1 MRSPAVPSLTTPL
14 SASDVADLRA
24 GDRVRLSGVLFTA
37 RDAAHQRLAALIAAG
52 RPLPIDMAGQVL
64 YYVGPT
70 PPGPGRIIGSAGP
83 TTSGRMDRYAPAL
96 MALGLRGMIGKGV
109 RSTAVRRAIRTHGCV
124 YFGAVGGAGAILSK
138 HIRNAEVVA
147 YPELGTEA
155 IRRLGVE
162 NFPVVVVN
170 DTLGGDL
177 YETGRQSYAR
187 AG

>member
-1 MRSPAVPSLTTPL
+1 MRSPAVRSLTTPL

-37 RDAAHQRLAALIAAG
+37 RDAAHQRLATLITAG

-109 RSTAVRRAIRTHGCV
+109 RSAVVRRAIRTHGCV

-155 IRRLGVE
+155 IRRLEVE
-162 NFPVVVVN
+162 NFPVVIVN

-177 YETGRQSYAR
+177 YETGRRSYAR

>member
-1 MRSPAVPSLTTPL
+1 MRSSSVRSLTTPL
-14 SASDVADLRA
+14 AASDVTLLPA
-24 GDRVRLSGVLFTA
+24 GDRVRLSGILFTA
-37 RDAAHQRLAALIAAG
+37 RDAVHQRLADLIAAG

-96 MALGLRGMIGKGV
+96 MALGLRGMVGKGV
-109 RSTAVRRAIRTHGCV
+109 RSAEVRRAMQTHGCV

-138 HIRNAEVVA
+138 HIRHAEVVA

-155 IRRLGVE
+155 VRRLEVAD
-162 NFPVVVVN
+162 FPAVVVN
-170 DTLGGDL
+170 DALGGDL
-177 YETGRQSYAR
+177 YKTGRQSYAR

>member
-1 MRSPAVPSLTTPL
+1 MRSPAVRALTTPL
-14 SASDVADLRA
+14 ASSDVTDLRA

-37 RDAAHQRLAALIAAG
+37 RDAAHQRLADLIAAG
-52 RPLPIDMAGQVL
+52 HPLPIDIAGQVL

-70 PPGPGRIIGSAGP
+70 PPRPGRIIGSAGP

-96 MALGLRGMIGKGV
+96 MALGLKGMIGKGV
-109 RSTAVRRAIRTHGCV
+109 RSAVVRRAMQTHGCV

-138 HIRNAEVVA
+138 HIHNAEIVA

-155 IRRLGVE
+155 IRRLEVAD
-162 NFPVVVVN
+162 FPVVVVN

-187 AG
+187 TG

>member
-1 MRSPAVPSLTTPL
+1 MRSSSVRSLTTPL
-14 SASDVADLRA
+14 AASDVADLRA

-37 RDAAHQRLAALIAAG
+37 RDAAHQRLADLIAAG

-96 MALGLRGMIGKGV
+96 MALGLKGMIGKGV
-109 RSTAVRRAIRTHGCV
+109 RSTEVRRAMQTHGCV
-124 YFGAVGGAGAILSK
+124 YFGAVGGAGAVLSK
-138 HIRNAEVVA
+138 HIRHTEIVA

-155 IRRLGVE
+155 VRRLEVAD
-162 NFPVVVVN
+162 FPVVVVN
-170 DTLGGDL
+170 DALGGDL
-177 YETGRQSYAR
+177 YETGRRAYAR